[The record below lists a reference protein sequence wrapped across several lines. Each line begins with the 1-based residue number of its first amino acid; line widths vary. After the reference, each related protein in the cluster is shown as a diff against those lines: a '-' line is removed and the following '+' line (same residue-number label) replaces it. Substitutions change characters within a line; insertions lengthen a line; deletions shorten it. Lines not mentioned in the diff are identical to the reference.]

1 VQAAGAAGREDF
13 SDMVA
18 GFAATQKRKA
28 AAQADARA
36 AKKQKE
42 SFKF

>member
-1 VQAAGAAGREDF
+1 MLWNPPQDF

-18 GFAATQKRKA
+18 ARAAQQKRKA
-28 AAQADARA
+28 AERKDGGK